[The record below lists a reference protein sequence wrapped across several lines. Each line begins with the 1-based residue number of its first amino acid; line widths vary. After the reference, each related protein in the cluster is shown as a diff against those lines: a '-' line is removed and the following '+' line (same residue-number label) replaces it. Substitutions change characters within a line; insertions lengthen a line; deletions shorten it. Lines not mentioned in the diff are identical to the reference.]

1 MRVTTCVALGSLLLA
16 GCATQSDGTQSVNKT
31 AVGAGVGAL
40 AGGVLGNRLD
50 KKHRTVGTAIGA
62 VAGAAAGGGLGYMM
76 DRQEAEMR
84 DQLASER
91 AQHAVEVERVRDDL
105 LKLTLANEVSF
116 DINSATV
123 KPTFKPSLAKVAE
136 VLKGYDNRMTVV
148 GYTDSTGSESYNQ
161 QLSERRAE
169 AVRAELI
176 RDGVPGERLSAAGRG
191 ESEPRADN
199 GTADGRA
206 QNRRVEI
213 LVQSTA

>member
-1 MRVTTCVALGSLLLA
+1 MRKRTYLALGCLLLA
-16 GCATQSDGTQSVNKT
+16 GCTTQADGTQSVNKT
-31 AVGAGVGAL
+31 AVGATVGAL

-50 KKHRTVGTAIGA
+50 KGNRTRGTIIGA
-62 VAGAAAGGGLGYMM
+62 AAGAAAGGGLGYMM
-76 DRQEAEMR
+76 DRQEADLRE
-84 DQLASER
+84 QLASER
-91 AQHAVEVERVRDDL
+91 AQHAVEIQRVRDDL

-116 DINSATV
+116 DVNSATV

-136 VLKGYDNRMTVV
+136 VLKSYDSQMTVV
-148 GYTDSTGSESYNQ
+148 GHTDSTGSESYNQ

-176 RDGVPGERLSAAGRG
+176 RDGVPAERLSAMGRG
-191 ESEPRADN
+191 ENEPRADN
-199 GTADGRA
+199 STSAGRA

>member
-1 MRVTTCVALGSLLLA
+1 
-16 GCATQSDGTQSVNKT
+16 
-31 AVGAGVGAL
+31 
-40 AGGVLGNRLD
+40 
-50 KKHRTVGTAIGA
+50 
-62 VAGAAAGGGLGYMM
+62 MM
-76 DRQEAEMR
+76 DRQEAQLR

-91 AQHAVEVERVRDDL
+91 AQHAVEIERVRDDL

-116 DINSATV
+116 DVNSATV

-136 VLKGYDNRMTVV
+136 VLKGYDSKMTVV
-148 GYTDSTGSESYNQ
+148 GHTDSSGSDSYNQ

-176 RDGVPGERLSAAGRG
+176 RDGVPAERLSAAGRG

-199 GTADGRA
+199 GTDTGRA

-213 LVQSTA
+213 LVQTTT